1 MKVNDL
7 IKKLQKYDSQHNVRF
22 YYLKDYE
29 LTGCKLETILP
40 STDDPTIEITI
51 EDEVKNEYPMQS

>member
-1 MKVNDL
+1 MKVKDL
-7 IKKLQKYDSQHNVRF
+7 IKELKNYDSESNVRF

-29 LTGCKLETILP
+29 LTGCKLEKILP

-51 EDEVKNEYPMQS
+51 EDAVKNEYPNS